1 MYEFWTELKI
11 SPKKIPKNFWKIF
24 FCFFFGQNPE
34 MEGKSRIYAKNRI
47 PKWRGSRILKSRNA
61 GIPCIV
67 PVKSKVK
74 ILQNF
79 VAFSGY
85 MNFISALW
93 MVSSKFRKRLHGNKI
108 TELLI
113 HNSFFCQCQG
123 PRYINILLFC
133 SFVFSPFH
141 LIILALTKR
150 NCYWMTNSVLLFT
163 KPFADHM
170 WPAKGFSAWPL
181 CHLTSFL
188 ICKAF

>member
-1 MYEFWTELKI
+1 MRYHLKFI
-11 SPKKIPKNFWKIF
+11 YSEKATKVCKIF
-24 FCFFFGQNPE
+24 TLLL
-34 MEGKSRIYAKNRI
+34 SYV
-47 PKWRGSRILKSRNA
+47 
-61 GIPCIV
+61 V

-163 KPFADHM
+163 FIPSIMHTTVHTR
-170 WPAKGFSAWPL
+170 L
-181 CHLTSFL
+181 LT
-188 ICKAF
+188 